1 MIRNVNEIF
10 EWTIEKVSQLRLR
23 PGGGIDDTRL
33 DTKNMNLGGLVSLL
47 KNNDIIMAIGVV
59 IIVVMMIIPL
69 PPMLLDIL
77 LTLNISLSIIILLV
91 CLFVKEPL
99 EYSSFP
105 IILLIATIFRLG
117 LNISST
123 RLILLYGSAG
133 EVIHSFGQFV
143 VGGNY
148 IVGFIIFILLVV
160 INFMVITGGATRVAE
175 VSARFTLDSMPGKQL
190 SIDADLNSGL
200 INEEQAK
207 ARRRKLE
214 READFYG
221 TMDGASKF
229 VKGDA
234 TAGIIITVVN
244 IFAGIVIGV
253 WQLKMDIM
261 SSLSTYTILT
271 VGDGLVSQLPA
282 LLISFSTGLIVSR
295 ASGQEESLSD
305 DIKKEMFSNPIV
317 LSIVSVLLILMGLVP
332 GMPTV
337 PFIIVAIGLGW
348 MAFKKNKL
356 DEEKKV
362 EAEKE
367 QKEEKINEGKVSKKK
382 KKATRESVMELLN
395 VETIEMEIGYRLV
408 PLLDVEQGGDLLE
421 RIAQIRR
428 QTALDLGIVL
438 PSIRVRDNLQLSP
451 NSYQIKLKGVPIEV
465 GEVYPD
471 RTLAMNSGGSDNDL
485 SVNGISAIEPAFGL
499 PAIWVEEADREMV
512 ETYGYTV
519 VSPSAV
525 ISTHLTEVIKK
536 NAAEIVSR
544 ADVQQLIENLKKEV
558 SEEYVSDLMKDIN
571 AAEVQQILYNLLK
584 ERVSVRDLKTILEV
598 ISLQS
603 RVSKNADYLTEQ
615 VRQALARSICKQN
628 LADTGELLA
637 VTLAPDVE
645 NTIAQGVS
653 PDGTSLTLDPEFTR
667 KLLDTLNYE
676 LEKAITSSGS
686 QPVLLCSSPIRL
698 PFRRLIERTYP
709 QIAVMSYNEISNN
722 VKAKSIGVVRI
733 MQSKV

>member
-1 MIRNVNEIF
+1 M
-10 EWTIEKVSQLRLR
+10 
-23 PGGGIDDTRL
+23 
-33 DTKNMNLGGLVSLL
+33 
-47 KNNDIIMAIGVV
+47 
-59 IIVVMMIIPL
+59 
-69 PPMLLDIL
+69 
-77 LTLNISLSIIILLV
+77 
-91 CLFVKEPL
+91 
-99 EYSSFP
+99 
-105 IILLIATIFRLG
+105 
-117 LNISST
+117 
-123 RLILLYGSAG
+123 
-133 EVIHSFGQFV
+133 
-143 VGGNY
+143 
-148 IVGFIIFILLVV
+148 
-160 INFMVITGGATRVAE
+160 
-175 VSARFTLDSMPGKQL
+175 DSMPGKQL

-244 IFAGIVIGV
+244 IFAGIVIGL

-261 SSLSTYTILT
+261 TALSTFTILT

-305 DIKKEMFSNPIV
+305 DIKKEMFSNPMV
-317 LSIVSVLLILMGLVP
+317 LGIVSVLLFLLGMVP
-332 GMPTV
+332 GMPTI
-337 PFIIVAIGLGW
+337 PFLLVAASLGW
-348 MAFKKNKL
+348 MAFKKDKA
-356 DEEKKV
+356 DKVQKV
-362 EAEKE
+362 EEAKAAEEAK
-367 QKEEKINEGKVSKKK
+367 KEEAGLGKVAKKK

-438 PSIRVRDNLQLSP
+438 PSIRVRDNLQLPP
-451 NSYQIKLKGVPIEV
+451 NTYQIKLKGVPIES

-471 RTLAMNSGGSDNDL
+471 RSLAMNAGGSDNDL
-485 SVNGISAIEPAFGL
+485 GINGISAIEPAFGL
-499 PAIWVEEADREMV
+499 PAIWVEEKDKEIA

-536 NAAEIVSR
+536 NSAEIVSR
-544 ADVQQLIENLKKEV
+544 ADIQQLIDNLKKEV
-558 SEEYVSDLMKDIN
+558 SEEYVSDLMKDLTV
-571 AAEVQQILYNLLK
+571 AEVQQIVYNLLK

-598 ISLQS
+598 LSLQS

-615 VRQALARSICKQN
+615 VRQALSRSICKQN

-637 VTLAPDVE
+637 VTLAPEVE

-653 PDGTSLTLDPEFTR
+653 PDGSSLTLDPEFTR
-667 KLLDTLNYE
+667 KLLDNLNYE
-676 LEKAITSSGS
+676 LERAISSSGN

-722 VKAKSIGVVRI
+722 VKAKSIGVIRVAAAN
-733 MQSKV
+733 V

>member
-1 MIRNVNEIF
+1 
-10 EWTIEKVSQLRLR
+10 
-23 PGGGIDDTRL
+23 
-33 DTKNMNLGGLVSLL
+33 MNLGALSSLL
-47 KNNDIIMAIGVV
+47 KNNDIIMAIGIV
-59 IIVVMMIIPL
+59 IIVAMMIIPL

-77 LTLNISLSIIILLV
+77 LTLNISLSVIILLV
-91 CLFVKEPL
+91 CLFIKEPL

-105 IILLIATIFRLG
+105 IILLVATIFRLG
-117 LNISST
+117 LNVSST
-123 RLILLYGSAG
+123 RLILLHGAAG
-133 EVIHSFGQFV
+133 EVINSFGQFV

-244 IFAGIVIGV
+244 IFAGIVIGL

-261 SSLSTYTILT
+261 TALSTFTILT

-295 ASGQEESLSD
+295 ASGQDDSLSD

-317 LSIVSVLLILMGLVP
+317 LAIVSVLLFLLGMIP

-337 PFIIVAIGLGW
+337 PFIAVSLGIGWL
-348 MAFKKNKL
+348 AFSKNKAQETKKA
-356 DEEKKV
+356 EEIKAQEEAQKQEGSLAKV
-362 EAEKE
+362 
-367 QKEEKINEGKVSKKK
+367 GKTK

-438 PSIRVRDNLQLSP
+438 PSIRVRDNLQLPP
-451 NSYQIKLKGVPIEV
+451 NNYQIKLKGVPIES

-471 RTLAMNSGGSDNDL
+471 RSLAMNSGGSDNDL
-485 SVNGISAIEPAFGL
+485 SINGISAIEPAFGL
-499 PAIWVEEADREMV
+499 PAIWVDDKDKEIA

-544 ADVQQLIENLKKEV
+544 ADIQQLIDNLKKEV
-558 SEEYVSDLMKDIN
+558 SEEYVSDLMKDITV
-571 AAEVQQILYNLLK
+571 AEVQQIIYNLLK

-598 ISLQS
+598 LSLQS

-615 VRQALARSICKQN
+615 VRQALSRSICKQN

-637 VTLAPDVE
+637 VTLAPEVE

-667 KLLDTLNYE
+667 KLMDNLNYE
-676 LEKAITSSGS
+676 LEKAITSSGN

-722 VKAKSIGVVRI
+722 VKAKSIGVV
-733 MQSKV
+733 KVV

>member
-1 MIRNVNEIF
+1 MGKSIQKQ
-10 EWTIEKVSQLRLR
+10 T
-23 PGGGIDDTRL
+23 
-33 DTKNMNLGGLVSLL
+33 MNLGGLASLL
-47 KNNDIIMAIGVV
+47 KNNDILMAIGIV

-69 PPMLLDIL
+69 PPMMLDIL
-77 LTLNISLSIIILLV
+77 LTLNISLSVIILLV

-105 IILLIATIFRLG
+105 IILLVATIFRLG
-117 LNISST
+117 LNVSST
-123 RLILLYGSAG
+123 RLILLNGSAG

-244 IFAGIVIGV
+244 IFAGIVIGL

-261 SSLSTYTILT
+261 TALSTFTILT

-305 DIKKEMFSNPIV
+305 DIKKEMFSNPMV
-317 LSIVSVLLILMGLVP
+317 LGIVSVLLFLLGMVP
-332 GMPTV
+332 GMPTI
-337 PFIIVAIGLGW
+337 PFLLVAASLGW
-348 MAFKKNKL
+348 MAFKKDKA
-356 DEEKKV
+356 DKVQKV
-362 EAEKE
+362 EEAKAAEEAK
-367 QKEEKINEGKVSKKK
+367 KEEAGLGKVAKKK

-438 PSIRVRDNLQLSP
+438 PSIRVRDNLQLPP
-451 NSYQIKLKGVPIEV
+451 NTYQIKLKGVPIES

-471 RTLAMNSGGSDNDL
+471 RSLAMNAGGSDNDL
-485 SVNGISAIEPAFGL
+485 GINGISAIEPRIRVAG
-499 PAIWVEEADREMV
+499 
-512 ETYGYTV
+512 
-519 VSPSAV
+519 
-525 ISTHLTEVIKK
+525 
-536 NAAEIVSR
+536 
-544 ADVQQLIENLKKEV
+544 NL
-558 SEEYVSDLMKDIN
+558 
-571 AAEVQQILYNLLK
+571 
-584 ERVSVRDLKTILEV
+584 
-598 ISLQS
+598 
-603 RVSKNADYLTEQ
+603 
-615 VRQALARSICKQN
+615 
-628 LADTGELLA
+628 G
-637 VTLAPDVE
+637 
-645 NTIAQGVS
+645 
-653 PDGTSLTLDPEFTR
+653 
-667 KLLDTLNYE
+667 
-676 LEKAITSSGS
+676 
-686 QPVLLCSSPIRL
+686 
-698 PFRRLIERTYP
+698 
-709 QIAVMSYNEISNN
+709 
-722 VKAKSIGVVRI
+722 
-733 MQSKV
+733 

>member
-1 MIRNVNEIF
+1 
-10 EWTIEKVSQLRLR
+10 
-23 PGGGIDDTRL
+23 
-33 DTKNMNLGGLVSLL
+33 MNLGALASLL
-47 KNNDIIMAIGVV
+47 KNNDILMAIGIV
-59 IIVVMMIIPL
+59 IIVAMMIIPL

-77 LTLNISLSIIILLV
+77 LTLNISLSVIILLV
-91 CLFVKEPL
+91 CLFIKEPL

-105 IILLIATIFRLG
+105 IILLVATIFRLG
-117 LNISST
+117 LNVSST
-123 RLILLYGSAG
+123 RLILLYGAAG
-133 EVIHSFGQFV
+133 EVINSFGQFV

-200 INEEQAK
+200 INEDQAK

-244 IFAGIVIGV
+244 IFAGIVIGM
-253 WQLKMDIM
+253 WQMKMDIM
-261 SSLSTYTILT
+261 TALNTFTILT

-282 LLISFSTGLIVSR
+282 LLISFATGLIVSR

-317 LSIVSVLLILMGLVP
+317 LAIVSVLLFLLGMVP
-332 GMPTV
+332 GMPTL
-337 PFIIVAIGLGW
+337 PFIIVSLAIGWL
-348 MAFKKNKL
+348 AYSKNKV
-356 DEEKKV
+356 EKVK
-362 EAEKE
+362 
-367 QKEEKINEGKVSKKK
+367 KEEEVKAAQEAQKQESGLGKVAKKK

-438 PSIRVRDNLQLSP
+438 PSIRVRDNLQLPP
-451 NSYQIKLKGVPIEV
+451 NSYQIKLKGVAIES

-471 RTLAMNSGGSDNDL
+471 RSLAMNAGGSDNDL
-485 SVNGISAIEPAFGL
+485 GINGISAIEPAFGL
-499 PAIWVEEADREMV
+499 PAIWVEEKDREIA
-512 ETYGYTV
+512 ENYGYTV

-536 NAAEIVSR
+536 NAAEIISR
-544 ADVQQLIENLKKEV
+544 ADIQQLIDNLKKEV
-558 SEEYVSDLMKDIN
+558 SEEYVADLMKDLSV
-571 AAEVQQILYNLLK
+571 AEVQQIIYNLLR

-615 VRQALARSICKQN
+615 VRQALSRSICKQN

-637 VTLAPDVE
+637 VTLAPEVE

-653 PDGTSLTLDPEFTR
+653 PDGSSLTLDPEFTR
-667 KLLDTLNYE
+667 QLLDNLNYE
-676 LEKAITSSGS
+676 LEKAISSSGN

-722 VKAKSIGVVRI
+722 VKAKSIGVVRVET
-733 MQSKV
+733 MKV

>member
-1 MIRNVNEIF
+1 M
-10 EWTIEKVSQLRLR
+10 SDYQ
-23 PGGGIDDTRL
+23 
-33 DTKNMNLGGLVSLL
+33 KNIMNRIISLL
-47 KNNDIIMAIGVV
+47 KNNDMIMAVGLV
-59 IIVVMMIIPL
+59 IIIAMMIIPL

-77 LTLNISLSIIILLV
+77 LTLNISLSVIILLV
-91 CLFVKEPL
+91 CLFIKEPL

-117 LNISST
+117 LNVSST
-123 RLILLYGSAG
+123 RLILLEGAAG
-133 EVIHSFGQFV
+133 EVINSFGQFV

-148 IVGFIIFILLVV
+148 VVGFIIFVILVI

-190 SIDADLNSGL
+190 SIDADLNAGL

-234 TAGIIITVVN
+234 TAGIIITVIN
-244 IFAGIVIGV
+244 IFGGFIIGM
-253 WQLKMDIM
+253 WQLKLDLLTA
-261 SSLSTYTILT
+261 LSTYTILT

-295 ASGQEESLSD
+295 ASGQDNSLSA
-305 DIKKEMFSNPIV
+305 DIINEMFTNPMV
-317 LSIVSVLLILMGLVP
+317 LGIVSGLLLVLGLVP
-332 GMPTV
+332 GMPTI
-337 PFIIVAIGLGW
+337 PFTIVAMTIGWL
-348 MAFKKNKL
+348 AYNKKKEA
-356 DEEKKV
+356 DKKAEIAKKA
-362 EAEKE
+362 EAETKNLE
-367 QKEEKINEGKVSKKK
+367 NRVGKKK
-382 KKATRESVMELLN
+382 KKASRESVMELLN

-408 PLLDVEQGGDLLE
+408 PLLDAEQGGDLLE

-438 PSIRVRDNLQLSP
+438 PSIRVRDNLQLPP
-451 NSYQIKLKGVPIEV
+451 NTYQIKLKGVPIEN
-465 GEVYPD
+465 GEVYPE
-471 RTLAMNSGGSDNDL
+471 RSLAMNAAGTDNDL
-485 SVNGISAIEPAFGL
+485 GINGISAIEPAFGL
-499 PAIWVEEADREMV
+499 PALWIEEKDKEIA

-536 NAAEIVSR
+536 NASEILTRS
-544 ADVQQLIENLKKEV
+544 DVQQLLENLKKEV
-558 SEEYVSDLMKDIN
+558 SEDYVNDLLKDTSVGEI
-571 AAEVQQILYNLLK
+571 QQVMQNLLK

-598 ISLQS
+598 TSVQS
-603 RVSKNADYLTEQ
+603 KVSRNTDYLTEQ
-615 VRQALARSICKQN
+615 VRSALARGICKQN
-628 LADTGELLA
+628 LSDPGELLA
-637 VTLAPDVE
+637 VTLSPDAE
-645 NTIAQGVS
+645 NTIAQGLS
-653 PDGTSLTLDPEFTR
+653 PDGNSLTLDPDFTR
-667 KLLDTLNYE
+667 RLLDSLNYE
-676 LEKAITSSGS
+676 LEKAITSTGS
-686 QPVLLCSSPIRL
+686 QPVILCSSPIRL

-722 VKAKSIGVVRI
+722 VKAKSVGVVKAAPA
-733 MQSKV
+733 KV